1 MSSAVRC
8 QPLSRALAIFRGG
21 GVESNDLMRKI
32 NSFAQRSFRDNAD
45 RDYIHARMAYRAELY
60 PQFLWSSLHALEK
73 YAKCILILTRTE
85 RVHIKKKQFDDVGHE
100 VLKALELLKNKVDI
114 NLSEQTLD
122 FIKRLGNG
130 ARFRYLE
137 VSWHAEQ
144 AELTI
149 LDRAVWELRRYCN
162 SGLYCYKNSPE
173 TQCVDSKILPLKD
186 IVNLTHENTYIPDG
200 RIEKLLKLRSNPA
213 RKELVWNNL
222 YYSNSNRKIVLI
234 KSNFMAENSSFFLY
248 PELLDEVVKYTR
260 VPKEIINSY

>member
-1 MSSAVRC
+1 M
-8 QPLSRALAIFRGG
+8 
-21 GVESNDLMRKI
+21 ESNDLMRKI
-32 NSFAQRSFRDNAD
+32 NSFAQRSFRDNAG

-85 RVHIKKKQFDDVGHE
+85 RVHIKRKQFDDVGHE

-122 FIKRLGNG
+122 FIKRLENG

-137 VSWHAEQ
+137 VSWYAEQ

-162 SGLYCYKNSPE
+162 SDLYCYNNSPE

-186 IVNLTHENTYIPDG
+186 IVNLTYENTYIPGG

-213 RKELVWNNL
+213 RKELIWNNL
-222 YYSNSNRKIVLI
+222 YYSNSNRKTVLI
-234 KSNFMAENSSFFLY
+234 KSNLMAENSLFFLY

-260 VPKEIINSY
+260 VPREIINAYKQNC